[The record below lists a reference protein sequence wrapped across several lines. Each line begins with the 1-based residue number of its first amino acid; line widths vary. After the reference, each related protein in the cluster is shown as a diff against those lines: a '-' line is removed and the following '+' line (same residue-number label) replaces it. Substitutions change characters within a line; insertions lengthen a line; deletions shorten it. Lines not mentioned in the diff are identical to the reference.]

1 MQKKNKMIE
10 DAKEAVRIK
19 EEEEITKRNVK
30 TIMDVEAAQLEREK
44 LQENRYC
51 QIWTQIHILELQA
64 WTGVKLSLVLP
75 QAKKD
80 ILISIVGREKESA
93 SIFVWQ
99 CSLSSSSI
107 FCKLIA

>member
-1 MQKKNKMIE
+1 MRMMQKKNKMIE

-51 QIWTQIHILELQA
+51 L
-64 WTGVKLSLVLP
+64 
-75 QAKKD
+75 
-80 ILISIVGREKESA
+80 
-93 SIFVWQ
+93 
-99 CSLSSSSI
+99 
-107 FCKLIA
+107 

>member
-1 MQKKNKMIE
+1 MKTGKSHRTKRSKSNRKLPLELYILHTRVLRLLCLLTVRTFSLSLRKMPSMNIMMRMMQKKNKMIE

-51 QIWTQIHILELQA
+51 L
-64 WTGVKLSLVLP
+64 
-75 QAKKD
+75 
-80 ILISIVGREKESA
+80 
-93 SIFVWQ
+93 
-99 CSLSSSSI
+99 
-107 FCKLIA
+107 

>member
-1 MQKKNKMIE
+1 MPSMNIMMRMMQKKNKMIE

-51 QIWTQIHILELQA
+51 LQNGYEQTFSKTIQAWTQIHILELQLELK
-64 WTGVKLSLVLP
+64 KLP
-75 QAKKD
+75 K
-80 ILISIVGREKESA
+80 
-93 SIFVWQ
+93 
-99 CSLSSSSI
+99 SSNGGHI
-107 FCKLIA
+107 D

>member
-1 MQKKNKMIE
+1 MKTGKSHRMKRLKSNRKLLLELYIHVFFDYSTVLLTVRTFSLSLRKMPSMNIMMRMMQKKNKMIE

-51 QIWTQIHILELQA
+51 L
-64 WTGVKLSLVLP
+64 
-75 QAKKD
+75 
-80 ILISIVGREKESA
+80 
-93 SIFVWQ
+93 
-99 CSLSSSSI
+99 
-107 FCKLIA
+107 